1 MVDHTD
7 TTTSGTTISYSM
19 EEINI
24 AKKNLSNYLRF
35 FNAFS
40 FGMSF
45 TSIIFYIVL
54 WNLVDEKYKITQLI
68 FLIVSNLIFC
78 LTQLSKIDRVYKI
91 YLSFLL
97 RYHHNNYI
105 SIR

>member
-7 TTTSGTTISYSM
+7 TTISGTSISYSM
-19 EEINI
+19 EEINT

-54 WNLVDEKYKITQLI
+54 WNLVDEKYKITQLV

-78 LTQLSKIDRVYKI
+78 LTQLSKIDRVYKL
-91 YLSFLL
+91 YLSLLL
-97 RYHHNNYI
+97 RYSHNKYT